1 MSIESHTNDV
11 YISYSPAV
19 FKEAVSVVTAN
30 MKENTTF
37 ETDEME
43 IKVMKVM
50 PSIDLNQIKTQ
61 DLITLELKSKIKN

>member
-1 MSIESHTNDV
+1 MSIESHANDV

-61 DLITLELKSKIKN
+61 DLITLELKSKIN

>member
-1 MSIESHTNDV
+1 MSIESHANDV